1 MLFVAARLV
10 PSTVITTPAQK
21 KLRTI
26 NPDAANRRFEATK
39 PASNAAPP
47 QLRKQA
53 MTADLNGSERKCA
66 ARIPHAKAAANKAN
80 G

>member
-1 MLFVAARLV
+1 MAA
-10 PSTVITTPAQK
+10 TTPAQK

-26 NPDAANRRFEATK
+26 NPATAKRFFEASK
-39 PASNAAPP
+39 PGSSAAPA